1 MSGWWNWYDRT
12 PGKQLSDMD
21 VGLKVLYV
29 SVGLMVL
36 LVLLVTI
43 DVC

>member
-29 SVGLMVL
+29 ATGTGILLCL
-36 LVLLVTI
+36 LVAVGA
-43 DVC
+43 C